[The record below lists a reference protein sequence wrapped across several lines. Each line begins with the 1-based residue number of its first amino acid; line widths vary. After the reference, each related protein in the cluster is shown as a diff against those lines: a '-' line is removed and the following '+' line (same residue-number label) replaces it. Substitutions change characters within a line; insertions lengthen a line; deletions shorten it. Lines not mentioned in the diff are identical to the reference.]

1 MRKKITALLMC
12 IGCTTTF
19 FASNQIDL
27 KEDSTESKEHLNNSD
42 NCKTTFLVKDKSGQI
57 IKMEDSSNQKN
68 AKDCLSSA
76 RTDMKQLEA
85 EGYEVLRYNNNFN
98 M

>member
-1 MRKKITALLMC
+1 MC

-27 KEDSTESKEHLNNSD
+27 KEDCTEDKEDVNNSD
-42 NCKTTFLVKDKSGQI
+42 NCKTIFLVKDKSGQI
-57 IKMEDSSNQKN
+57 IKMEDSSSKKD
-68 AKDCLSSA
+68 AKDCLNSA
-76 RTDMKQLEA
+76 RTDMKKLEA